1 MKLISTVLIFSEE
14 HPESHYKFSQLACDA
29 LFQLLKQKSIDINN
43 PESYVLLDKM
53 FDCIHREVLFDQSRI
68 EIVLKIM
75 FDKPP
80 NQVMTF
86 EGVNYPYFKY
96 FIHSIHL

>member
-29 LFQLLKQKSIDINN
+29 LFQLLKQKSIDINR

-53 FDCIHREVLFDQSRI
+53 FDCIHREILFDQSRI

-80 NQVMTF
+80 NQVMKF
-86 EGVNYPYFKY
+86 SD
-96 FIHSIHL
+96 SIYILFVLYISY